1 MNKEQL
7 LETLKGLTTALEAA
21 NTTVNDNEG
30 LTQAFLAGI
39 RYVLDDIRHREE
51 EVACEV
57 SVDLDGRNDYL
68 SMNKDVNLG
77 DAYMSTYGSWND
89 DYGVRCE
96 KYCEAIEAR
105 DIDRILSGIGL
116 IPEPTTTEETNP
128 ETPNA

>member
-21 NTTVNDNEG
+21 NTVSTDNEG
-30 LTQAFLAGI
+30 LTQSFLAGV
-39 RYVLDDIRHREE
+39 RYVLDDLRHKDE
-51 EVACEV
+51 EVAVEINC
-57 SVDLDGRNDYL
+57 DIDGSSDYL

-77 DAYMSTYGSWND
+77 TAYMSKYGGYND
-89 DYGVRCE
+89 DYGTRCE
-96 KYCEAIEAR
+96 KYCEAIEPSE
-105 DIDRILSGIGL
+105 IESILSSIGI